1 MTSFYNSDGFFDHS
15 FTYKLSKLCQITKK
29 LDNFDI
35 DIVLWKLNHLLSTDV
50 STPEESL
57 ATEPLNLEPQNT
69 ESPNIEPLNTEPPNT
84 EDPEYE
90 LDEEFPNTE
99 PPITEPPTTEPSTEE
114 PLTTNTLDTEPS
126 IAEEGRK
133 NIFFIK
139 LVNLKNLHIVLPKKG
154 QKCGVIKSNVTR
166 TTDTQ

>member
-1 MTSFYNSDGFFDHS
+1 MPSQNVCTLHTN
-15 FTYKLSKLCQITKK
+15 CQITKK

-35 DIVLWKLNHLLSTDV
+35 YIVLWKLNHLLSTDGSASQV
-50 STPEESL
+50 SL

-69 ESPNIEPLNTEPPNT
+69 DSPNIEPLNTEPPNP

-126 IAEEGRK
+126 ITDEGRK
-133 NIFFIK
+133 NIFYTFCDTFY
-139 LVNLKNLHIVLPKKG
+139 LK
-154 QKCGVIKSNVTR
+154 
-166 TTDTQ
+166 

>member
-1 MTSFYNSDGFFDHS
+1 M
-15 FTYKLSKLCQITKK
+15 
-29 LDNFDI
+29 
-35 DIVLWKLNHLLSTDV
+35 
-50 STPEESL
+50 

-69 ESPNIEPLNTEPPNT
+69 ESPIIEPLNT

-114 PLTTNTLDTEPS
+114 PLTLDTEPS

-139 LVNLKNLHIVLPKKG
+139 LVNLKNLYIPKKD
-154 QKCGVIKSNVTR
+154 KNVV
-166 TTDTQ
+166 

>member
-1 MTSFYNSDGFFDHS
+1 MRPFSGEKKITNCQNYV
-15 FTYKLSKLCQITKK
+15 KLLKK
-29 LDNFDI
+29 IDNFDI
-35 DIVLWKLNHLLSTDV
+35 DIVLWKPNHLISTDV
-50 STPEESL
+50 STLEESL
-57 ATEPLNLEPQNT
+57 ATKPLNLELQNT

-99 PPITEPPTTEPSTEE
+99 LPITEPPTTEPSTEE

-139 LVNLKNLHIVLPKKG
+139 LVNLKILL
-154 QKCGVIKSNVTR
+154 
-166 TTDTQ
+166 